1 MIISLT
7 PDYTP
12 GYTSHYTPGLM
23 KDAYDGQETGAM
35 TGCNGTMPTGPYICC
50 GNAPGGGAPAVAAP
64 PPAAQAVAES

>member
-50 GNAPGGGAPAVAAP
+50 GKDVFTLVEILNSKLLQKA
-64 PPAAQAVAES
+64 